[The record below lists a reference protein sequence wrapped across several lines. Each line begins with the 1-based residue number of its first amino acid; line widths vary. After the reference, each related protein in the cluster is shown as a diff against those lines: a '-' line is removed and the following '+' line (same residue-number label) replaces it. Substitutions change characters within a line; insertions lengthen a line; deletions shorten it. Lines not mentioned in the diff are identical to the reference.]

1 MILFIILSFPVLVML
16 CVSLYNLITDPTFR
30 SNRYTLKSSPLVSV
44 LIPARN
50 EEENIEKCLLSV
62 LKQTYTNIEIYVLN
76 DSSTDNTA
84 FIVQELKKKYSQ
96 INLIEGKP
104 VKEGYNGKN
113 WACAQLSKIAGG
125 DLLLFIDSDVTIAP
139 ETIGL
144 AVKYHENDNVDVL
157 SIFPTQRLSSIG
169 EWLVVP
175 LMNWILLAFLP
186 LKLIYSSKN
195 QSLMA
200 ANGQFFMWKKEVYTT
215 VGGHT
220 LAANELVE
228 DMFLASKAKQ
238 NGFKVMTLLG
248 GELVFCRMYKTL
260 QQAVDG
266 YSKNFYPGFKI
277 SALAFLLL
285 ILFLFSVNIL
295 PFYLITVFDFYILP
309 IAAILL
315 TRVLISLLSRQNLL
329 VNLLLHPFQ
338 MLLMLYTG
346 INSMFAYHSKKIIW
360 KGRKV

>member
-1 MILFIILSFPVLVML
+1 ML
-16 CVSLYNLITDPTFR
+16 CVALYNLITNPTFR
-30 SNRYTLKSSPLVSV
+30 LNHNKLKSDPLVSV

-50 EEENIEKCLLSV
+50 EEENIERCLESV
-62 LKQTYTNIEIYVLN
+62 VKQTYSNFEIYVLN

-84 FIVQELKKKYSQ
+84 TIVQELKKKYSK

-104 VKEGYNGKN
+104 LQDGYTGKN
-113 WACAQLSKIAGG
+113 WACTQLSEIADG
-125 DLLLFIDSDVTIAP
+125 DLLLFIDSDVTITPA
-139 ETIGL
+139 TIMQ
-144 AVKYHENDNVDVL
+144 AVKYHENYSVDVL

-186 LKLIYSSKN
+186 IKLIYSSKH
-195 QSLMA
+195 QSLIA
-200 ANGQFFMWKKEVYTT
+200 ANGQFFMWKKEVYDKL
-215 VGGHT
+215 GGHRH
-220 LAANELVE
+220 ASNELVE

-248 GELVFCRMYKTL
+248 GDMVFCRMYKTL

-277 SALAFLLL
+277 SSFAFLFL
-285 ILFLFSVNIL
+285 ILFLFVVNIL
-295 PFYLITVFDFYILP
+295 PFYLITVSDFYILT
-309 IAAILL
+309 AAGILF
-315 TRVLISLLSRQNLL
+315 TRLFVSLLSRQNLL
-329 VNLLLHPFQ
+329 FNLILHPLQ
-338 MLLMLYTG
+338 MIFMLYTG
-346 INSMFAYHSKKIIW
+346 INSMSAYHKKKIIW